1 MYSEDAYISVGRPG
15 AGSCVVRAKTWP
27 GDEKLIERFSRNYP
41 PGTIIAHKG
50 LRWVIRS
57 GGALEA
63 VAATPALPTT
73 VTPSYVPPSP
83 QVTGPGPQVQQLPVQ
98 VEVDEEFFLERTKLH
113 RPYAPVD
120 VKPPVFSE
128 YPTLEGLVRADIHYF
143 TGNAS
148 TPLTLSEALAR
159 IKELEAKVGL
169 LELHIERL
177 TEYTR
182 TPAPNPS
189 VETPPPVV
197 DVVSTQPATI
207 NPGEVWVSKD
217 PRRST
222 PFTVQS
228 VDEANFYTTAGR
240 SINLS
245 RLHCYRRVS

>member
-57 GGALEA
+57 GGALEP
-63 VAATPALPTT
+63 VAAIPALPTT

-83 QVTGPGPQVQQLPVQ
+83 KVTEPGTQVQQLPVQ
-98 VEVDEEFFLERTKLH
+98 VEEVGEEFLLERMKL

-128 YPTLEGLVRADIHYF
+128 YPTLEGLVRPDAHYF
-143 TGNAS
+143 TGNGS
-148 TPLTLSEALAR
+148 PLSEALAR

-169 LELHIERL
+169 LESHLKRL
-177 TEYTR
+177 KESTQ
-182 TPAPNPS
+182 TPTTNPS
-189 VETPPPVV
+189 VETSSPVV
-197 DVVSTQPATI
+197 DVVSTQPTTI
-207 NPGEVWVSKD
+207 NPGEMWVSKD
-217 PRRST
+217 PRRPT

-228 VDEANFYTTAGR
+228 VDEDNFYTTAGR